1 VVNGGLNTDMA
12 QIVSEIS
19 AMQRD
24 GDKDPLHAAFRIHHM
39 VRATIAVPEPDMMKE
54 AYEALT

>member
-1 VVNGGLNTDMA
+1 MA